1 MNARDAGLKRVLR
14 DHSRLLGL
22 GLLVATVGSFVTYM
36 ILAVPVAAP
45 RLPSGQVLLFC
56 PLAAPPLPR
65 AQIVQYWPAALAAAL
80 AVLAVG
86 TLTVVSTLRRWRG
99 APAADKPSDGAP
111 DERAGGWAAGRPTP
125 LRLERVPVR
134 VVAITGAAS
143 LTLVVASAM
152 QGYALWIIALMG
164 LVPWL
169 PVIVL
174 ETVWKYEHY
183 GLWAIFGVIVLLQV
197 GHMGEH
203 TVQVTQLL
211 LSDGQLGQ
219 SHGVFGQL
227 DFETV
232 HFFWDSVIWLSLCV
246 LLTRLGRGNR
256 WLWVA
261 FGAASLHEI
270 EHIYLYWMY
279 LTHLGFYTHGG
290 FEGIMGNG
298 GLIGSPLARP
308 YLHFI
313 YNFFVVTPMV
323 LAFWD
328 QSKHVD
334 DRRRSSERGAVH
346 PAAESIERPS
356 RNPVGGLVYR
366 G

>member
-1 MNARDAGLKRVLR
+1 MKAHDAGLRSALLQ
-14 DHSRLLGL
+14 HSRALGL
-22 GLLVATVGSFVTYM
+22 VCLVAAVGSFITYM
-36 ILAVPVAAP
+36 IMAVPVAAP

-65 AQIVQYWPAALAAAL
+65 AQIVQYWPAALAGAL
-80 AVLAVG
+80 VVLSVA
-86 TLTVVSTLRRWRG
+86 TLTVTLTLRNQRR
-99 APAADKPSDGAP
+99 AP
-111 DERAGGWAAGRPTP
+111 DADPPPPADRDEQAGERTAGRPGP
-125 LRLERVPVR
+125 MRLERVPLR

-143 LTLVVASAM
+143 LTLIVASAM
-152 QGYALWIIALMG
+152 QGYPLWVIALMG

-169 PVIVL
+169 PVVVL
-174 ETVWKYEHY
+174 EAAWKYEHY
-183 GLWAIFGVIVLLQV
+183 GLWAIFGVIVLLQI

-211 LSDGQLGQ
+211 LFNGQLGQ

-232 HFFWDSVIWLSLCV
+232 HFFWDSVIWLSLCG

-261 FGAASLHEI
+261 FVAASLHEI
-270 EHIYLYWMY
+270 EHLYLYWMY
-279 LTHLGFYTHGG
+279 LTHLGFYNHGG

-313 YNFFVVTPMV
+313 YNFCVVTPMV

-328 QSKHVD
+328 QSKHVE
-334 DRRRSSERGAVH
+334 DRRRSPRGTAH
-346 PAAESIERPS
+346 PPDR
-356 RNPVGGLVYR
+356 VGIPAIANL
-366 G
+366 